1 MLKRTVNYT
10 DLNGVPQSEEV
21 YFNLT
26 KAELLEME
34 MSTDEGFAE
43 TLRRII
49 DAKNN
54 RELLAEFKKLILA
67 SYGKKSEDGRRFV
80 KDDNDRKEFE
90 QSLAFD
96 QLFTEFATDANSAAT
111 FVNGIIPTDLV
122 EEMQKM
128 NDAAKSLVL
137 PPPPPPAA

>member
-10 DLNGVPQSEEV
+10 DLNGMPQSEEV

-49 DAKNN
+49 DAKSN
-54 RELLAEFKKLILA
+54 RALLSEFKKLILS
-67 SYGKKSEDGRRFV
+67 SYGKKSEDGRRFI
-80 KDDNDRKEFE
+80 KDENDRKEFE

-96 QLFTEFATDANSAAT
+96 QLFTEFATDANAAAV